1 MYLKA
6 IIVNIMEFDIQ
17 TTYGLKGP
25 FNAKNKPFFSLKIQA
40 WRQEF
45 RAPVSVFICIDKSG
59 SMQNTWKNVLKAF
72 EWLLRKSSLDTTDS
86 FAVVLFSDDV
96 ETIMELTP
104 YSEESVTMV
113 LSMLQKHL
121 PNGGTNL
128 NGALKEMIRMMDEK
142 YAATLQTNSQAT
154 LQTNSQATLQTNSF
168 ANSSGICCII
178 TDGEPSTEY
187 GGPIDIMNTM
197 QRKYKTSSRS
207 NISSVSSAF
216 TPYRSKMTAATSA
229 ACDAACDAGKSALAR
244 YLQHHGLS
252 LLLRGQDVAGVTRI
266 LARADLSKVKTIVWD
281 LAANESSIPWELV
294 ADLAS
299 GVIGGRNTPAV
310 LVPPT
315 PTVVLARCPPDTDC
329 KCRLLAI
336 EGSILYDDC

>member
-1 MYLKA
+1 MPPTKSPKRTLRPA
-6 IIVNIMEFDIQ
+6 TPVR
-17 TTYGLKGP
+17 
-25 FNAKNKPFFSLKIQA
+25 AKMAANLAEQSAANLPLRSLKIIEREQFYP
-40 WRQEF
+40 WQE
-45 RAPVSVFICIDKSG
+45 
-59 SMQNTWKNVLKAF
+59 
-72 EWLLRKSSLDTTDS
+72 SLVKILEADLDP
-86 FAVVLFSDDV
+86 
-96 ETIMELTP
+96 ETIIWV
-104 YSEESVTMV
+104 YS
-113 LSMLQKHL
+113 
-121 PNGGTNL
+121 
-128 NGALKEMIRMMDEK
+128 
-142 YAATLQTNSQAT
+142 
-154 LQTNSQATLQTNSF
+154 
-168 ANSSGICCII
+168 
-178 TDGEPSTEY
+178 DG
-187 GGPIDIMNTM
+187 D
-197 QRKYKTSSRS
+197 
-207 NISSVSSAF
+207 
-216 TPYRSKMTAATSA
+216 A
-229 ACDAACDAGKSALAR
+229 ACDAACDAASHAAGKSALAR